1 MKSSLHRVRRE
12 IMIRATADQVWDL
25 LGDFNGAH
33 RWQPW
38 IPQSE
43 IDGGA
48 DGKQVG
54 DMRVFRSSGRETRET
69 LTAYD
74 AQGKMLAYS
83 VPDAVF
89 AGRVA
94 ITDYLA
100 ILSVESVGAKARA
113 VWEATFRATE
123 VDAAHAESVLG
134 GDIYERGLRSLR
146 EVAERESSKDAR
158 S

>member
-69 LTAYD
+69 LTAYVSD
-74 AQGKMLAYS
+74 QGNPQSAIIEN
-83 VPDAVF
+83 
-89 AGRVA
+89 RVGDGA
-94 ITDYLA
+94 L
-100 ILSVESVGAKARA
+100 VG
-113 VWEATFRATE
+113 
-123 VDAAHAESVLG
+123 G
-134 GDIYERGLRSLR
+134 
-146 EVAERESSKDAR
+146 
-158 S
+158 